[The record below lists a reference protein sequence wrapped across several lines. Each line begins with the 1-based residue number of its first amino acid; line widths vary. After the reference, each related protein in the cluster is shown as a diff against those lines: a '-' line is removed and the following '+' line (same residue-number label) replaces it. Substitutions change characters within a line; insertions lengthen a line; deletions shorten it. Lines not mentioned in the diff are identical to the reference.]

1 MIANKL
7 QYGFIPPAIV
17 PEDYFLGSGKLG
29 SVVLNESGDWRPY
42 LPVYEAQNR
51 GFETNACVSHGV
63 CNSLE
68 ILLKFQYN
76 KDNIEKN
83 FSDRYLA
90 VTSKTAPTSGN
101 SPKQVSD
108 AVRKFG
114 LVDEEIWPHEGV
126 KTLEEFYKPISEK
139 VLQKGQEFLEEYEF
153 GYEYVMPSQ
162 LKDALTRSPVGC
174 AVSAW
179 QTNDKGEYI
188 RFGASNHWVVLVA
201 FDTQDRPVIW
211 DSYESAIK
219 TLEKGY
225 VLEYPQIYVLKRKP
239 LPAVE
244 VKKKNWRS
252 QLLLKIRTW
261 LYQNF

>member
-51 GFETNACVSHGV
+51 GFETNCCVSFGAL
-63 CNSLE
+63 SALE
-68 ILLKFQYN
+68 MLHKLQYG
-76 KDNIEKN
+76 IEPN
-83 FSDRYLA
+83 YSDRFLCKISGTNPNYGNNP
-90 VTSKTAPTSGN
+90 KT
-101 SPKQVSD
+101 VSD
-108 AVRKFG
+108 ALRHKGSVSE
-114 LVDEEIWPHEGV
+114 LSWPF
-126 KTLEEFYKPISEK
+126 TLEDFWKEIP
-139 VLQKGQEFLEEYEF
+139 QEIIDMGAKWLEDFEV

-162 LKDALTRSPVGC
+162 LKDALVRSPVGC